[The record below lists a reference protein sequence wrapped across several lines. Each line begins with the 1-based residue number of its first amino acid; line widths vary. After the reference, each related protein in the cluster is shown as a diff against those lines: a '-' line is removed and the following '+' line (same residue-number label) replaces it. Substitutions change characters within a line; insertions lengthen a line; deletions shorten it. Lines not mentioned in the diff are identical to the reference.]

1 MVISFNLNPFQVMK
15 KIILLSSM
23 LFLTVCTK
31 SLASTSEYIV
41 DDVAIEATLNSGVE
55 VASLVPAMATTA
67 TTEASM
73 LAVTNNSLPAT
84 TISGSKDATVAFILA
99 TFLGGLGI
107 HRFYMGTATLTGVG
121 YILTLG
127 GCGIVATV
135 DWIVLLIALVNQEG
149 ISKYEDNPKFFMWG
163 GK

>member
-1 MVISFNLNPFQVMK
+1 MK
-15 KIILLSSM
+15 KIVILSSM
-23 LFLTVCTK
+23 LFMTVCTK
-31 SLASTSEYIV
+31 SLASTSEYFV
-41 DDVAIEATLNSGVE
+41 DDAAIETTLNQGVE
-55 VASLVPAMATTA
+55 VNYLTPVSNVESSTQNSLMAVGNAMASTSSVA
-67 TTEASM
+67 A
-73 LAVTNNSLPAT
+73 
-84 TISGSKDATVAFILA
+84 SKDPAVAFILA

-127 GCGIVATV
+127 GCGIVAFV
-135 DWIVLLIALVNQEG
+135 DWVVLLIALVNNEG

>member
-1 MVISFNLNPFQVMK
+1 MK
-15 KIILLSSM
+15 KIVLLSSM

-55 VASLVPAMATTA
+55 VASLVPTLETSA
-67 TTEASM
+67 TTEANV
-73 LAVTNNSLPAT
+73 LGVTNTGLPAT
-84 TISGSKDATVAFILA
+84 TISGGKDATTAFILSW
-99 TFLGGLGI
+99 FLGFLGV

-135 DWIVLLIALVNQEG
+135 DWVVLLIALVNRES

>member
-1 MVISFNLNPFQVMK
+1 MK
-15 KIILLSSM
+15 KIFILSSM

-31 SLASTSEYIV
+31 SFASNEYEV
-41 DDVAIEATLNSGVE
+41 DDVAIETTLNKGVE
-55 VASLVPAMATTA
+55 VASIQLNETVTPSSANLLTGTSNGLPTA
-67 TTEASM
+67 T
-73 LAVTNNSLPAT
+73 LAGGKDPA
-84 TISGSKDATVAFILA
+84 VAFVLSWL
-99 TFLGGLGI
+99 LGALGV

-135 DWIVLLIALVNQEG
+135 DWVVLLIALINKES
-149 ISKYEDNPKFFMWG
+149 ISKYEDNPKFFMWS

>member
-1 MVISFNLNPFQVMK
+1 MK
-15 KIILLSSM
+15 KIVLLSSM

-55 VASLVPAMATTA
+55 VASLVPTLETSA
-67 TTEASM
+67 TTEANV
-73 LAVTNNSLPAT
+73 LGVTNTGLPAT
-84 TISGSKDATVAFILA
+84 TISGGKDATTAFILSW
-99 TFLGGLGI
+99 FLGILGV

-135 DWIVLLIALVNQEG
+135 DWVVLLIALVNKEG

-163 GK
+163 GN